1 MLFLFSSR
9 ALPSTAPL
17 APPQST
23 TADSAALLARI
34 ATLEALLGVPA
45 TLQGPAAAAAAAAAP
60 AAPAQEE
67 VAQLQ
72 KALARANYRILHLS
86 RAYDAL
92 VAAAPPAAPAP
103 Q

>member
-1 MLFLFSSR
+1 VFPVLQR
-9 ALPSTAPL
+9 
-17 APPQST
+17 PPQST

-45 TLQGPAAAAAAAAAP
+45 TLQDPAAASAAAGAAAP
-60 AAPAQEE
+60 APAPAAAEE
-67 VAQLQ
+67 LAQLQ